1 MIVDG
6 VGGAGGCI
14 VGVVEDVFSVLLCP
28 HLVGLYCLGGNA
40 ALGRGGSHKGSG
52 KSCQVLGQTVVVCN
66 DFPDISV
73 GLRASVFIEVPWDAG
88 GIERAGVEVHG
99 SIRWIGWSP
108 CCFNQ

>member
-1 MIVDG
+1 MNVDG

-52 KSCQVLGQTVVVCN
+52 KPCQVLGQTVVVL
-66 DFPDISV
+66 P
-73 GLRASVFIEVPWDAG
+73 
-88 GIERAGVEVHG
+88 
-99 SIRWIGWSP
+99 
-108 CCFNQ
+108 